1 MGSPQNTQKTIVL
14 AIVTPADEL
23 SLVCTTSLLRLQQ
36 MAARRGDVLLD
47 VHIVPTFLEALNT
60 YARGDYLAVL
70 DANVGAPPE
79 FVFGVL
85 DSPAAAAHPLIAG
98 VYPLPRVD
106 WERVSK
112 TAKDPAATEPL
123 SHAGNVYNV
132 TPGAATLAHRYAPV
146 TALAELRALV
156 VDCRVLARMAGPDI
170 SYVEN
175 GATKYLFAHESVWE
189 NSRQNEYQTFARK
202 SGESVVA
209 DLEAPCV
216 LAAPAQFAGCVGMRQ
231 NGIR

>member
-1 MGSPQNTQKTIVL
+1 MTAPQKTIVL
-14 AIVTPADEL
+14 AIVTAADEI
-23 SLVCTTSLLRLQQ
+23 SLACTTSLLRLQQ

-70 DANVGAPPE
+70 DANIGAPPE

-85 DSPAAAAHPLIAG
+85 EPGVDAKLIAG

-132 TPGAATLAHRYAPV
+132 TPGAATLAHRYVPV
-146 TALAELRALV
+146 TALTELRALI
-156 VDCRVLARMAGPDI
+156 VDCRVLQRMAGPDI
-170 SYVEN
+170 SYVDG
-175 GATKYLFAHESVWE
+175 GATKFLFTHDSVWE

-202 SGESVVA
+202 SGETVVA